1 MKKLYV
7 LLLACVLV
15 FASDIIPFNKVE
27 NLAQRFVNQRYGTH
41 RLDEVITYHGLD
53 ELPGAYALVY
63 RNNNN
68 EPLTIIMGAR
78 YTSSPV
84 NEISKA
90 LPRSKDAFD
99 AVLNKA
105 RTLGYGEPEFQKYYY
120 FGPGEEYCAFKCGD
134 QDFLINSCTFR
145 IIEKAELFLHKPE
158 PMPELERLT
167 REKWEKYFNTANFT
181 TRQDSGYVPGV
192 PWIDWVY
199 GCSPTAASMIFWY
212 WDPYGYGRLV
222 DYFFTRWDPPYEAWK
237 DCANVNKELALA
249 MYTDSMTGGTYISN
263 IRNGMI
269 TVANSYNGYS
279 CSGSTS
285 PQGNAG
291 NQYQFSWI
299 KGEINAGRPCH
310 WNVLHYYYGGQFINH
325 SITGV
330 GYHIILPDTFVQVH
344 TTWGWSGEP
353 LWALWTVHNGSYSYD
368 YVITFIPGG
377 MVNDNIFL
385 DGPQG
390 PGFVFKNMK
399 YKIKWTNVGSQ
410 IDHVKIW
417 YSIGRK
423 ASSYDSLYWT
433 LITANAPN
441 TGDYLWTAPDQDSS
455 LRINIAG
462 LSSSN
467 QRLAADGGF
476 DPLGCVFPDYSSNL
490 ALVGHLIAPSQAYDV
505 VINGNYAY
513 VANGTAGLMVADIS
527 DSSMPEEV
535 TSLSLPGNSTAMC
548 QQGSYLYIADRGDTM
563 RVVSISTPTNPTQVG
578 KVALSVDQPRGLYVT
593 GSRAYVACRGT
604 GVEIVDISTPSSPLV
619 IGSFDTPGQAYDIVV
634 EDTFAYIADGTLGL
648 RIWSIADPSNPYEIG
663 YDNTNGIT
671 QGIDKSGDYVYLAE
685 GGAGIK
691 VFDVND
697 PANPQQLGTLDTP
710 GTAQSVLKT
719 DSLYVC
725 DGSGGLLVIDVS
737 TPGSPTQVGYLENFG
752 NATNVAHVGELLYLA
767 DVGDGIYII
776 HEDLLPAIQE
786 MIEQPLFSKLV
797 ISSPQTNC
805 LKFNIVLE
813 QKGDL
818 YVNIYDAA
826 GRLVKSIDKIDLDA
840 GEHNFKWSANAA
852 GVYFVRIETAHGTV
866 AKKVVFLK

>member
-1 MKKLYV
+1 MKRLFV

-27 NLAQRFVNQRYGTH
+27 NLAQRFVNQRYGAH
-41 RLDEVITYHGLD
+41 RLDEVIIYHGLD

-63 RNNNN
+63 RNNRN

-84 NEISKA
+84 DEISMA

-120 FGPGEEYCAFKCGD
+120 FGPGEEYCAFKIGD

-158 PMPELERLT
+158 PIPELEQLARQ
-167 REKWEKYFNTANFT
+167 KWEKYFNTANFS
-181 TRQDSGYVPGV
+181 TRQDSSYIPGV

-222 DYFFTRWDPPYEAWK
+222 DHFFTRWDPPYSAWK
-237 DCANVNKELALA
+237 DCANVNRELALA
-249 MYTDSMTGGTYISN
+249 MYTDSMTGGTYINN
-263 IRNGMI
+263 ILPGMI

-285 PQGNAG
+285 PQGGSWNR
-291 NQYQFSWI
+291 YQFSWI

-310 WNVLHYYYGGQFINH
+310 WSILNYYYGGDFINH
-325 SITGV
+325 SVTGV
-330 GYHIILPDTFVQVH
+330 GYQIILPDTFVQIH

-353 LWALWTVHNGSYSYD
+353 LWPLWTYNNGIYSRD
-368 YVITFIPGG
+368 YVVTFIPGG

-390 PGFVFKNMK
+390 PGFVFKNIK
-399 YKIKWTNVGSQ
+399 YKIKWTNIGSQ

-441 TGDYLWTAPDQDSS
+441 TEEYLWTAPDQDSS
-455 LRINIAG
+455 LRINLAG
-462 LSSSN
+462 LNSSN

-476 DPLGCVFPDYSSNL
+476 TPLGSVFPDHSSNL
-490 ALVGHLIAPSQAYDV
+490 ALVGHLIASNQAYDV
-505 VINGNYAY
+505 EIIGNYAY
-513 VANGTAGLMVADIS
+513 VANGTNGLMVADIS
-527 DSSMPEEV
+527 DSSIPEEV

-548 QQGSYLYIADRGDTM
+548 GQGSYLYIADQEDTL
-563 RVVSISTPTNPTQVG
+563 RAVSISNPTNPSQVG

-593 GSRAYVACRGT
+593 GTRAYVACRGT
-604 GVEIVDISTPSSPLV
+604 GIEIVDISTPSSPSV
-619 IGSFDTPGQAYDIVV
+619 IGSFNTPGQAYDIVV
-634 EDTFAYIADGTLGL
+634 EDTFAYIADGTMGL
-648 RIWSIADPSNPYEIG
+648 RIWSVANPSAPYEIG

-691 VFDVND
+691 VFNVND
-697 PANPQQLGTLDTP
+697 PANPQHLGTLNTP
-710 GTAQSVLKT
+710 GTAQSVRKT

-725 DGSGGLLVIDVS
+725 DGGGGLLVIDVS
-737 TPGSPTQVGYLENFG
+737 TPGNPTQVGYMENFG

-767 DVGDGIYII
+767 DVGDGVYVI
-776 HEDLLPAIQE
+776 HEDLLPAVQE
-786 MIEQPLFSKLV
+786 VIEQPLFSKLV

-805 LKFNIVLE
+805 LRFNIVLD
-813 QKGDL
+813 QKTDL
-818 YVNIYDAA
+818 SVNIYDAA
-826 GRLVKSIDKIDLDA
+826 GRLVESMDKKGLDA
-840 GEHNFKWSANAA
+840 GEHNFKWSANTA
-852 GVYFVRIETAHGTV
+852 GVYFVKVETAHGTV